1 MPATRDQQA
10 KTLGRNTN
18 YSHFVM
24 ASTTPQEDKPEHVA
38 RGMWA
43 AIGAFLMFTIM
54 NVFAK
59 HLSAS
64 HSVIEIAFYRNLI
77 ACVPFLIAI
86 FMFRRREILIIQS
99 KPRAIAL
106 RAILGTVTLITTF
119 AAYSL
124 MPMAETA
131 VLLFTASLFIPVLG
145 VVILKEMVGPYR
157 WTAVL
162 VGFVGVA
169 IMVNP
174 TGATNHLGV
183 TLALCAALMQAFMTI
198 LLRHLSGH
206 ERPETITFYFFVIG
220 TFVTGLALPFVA
232 TGPTLAEVPLFFG
245 VGLSGAAA
253 QWLYSTAL
261 KNIPAAVVAV
271 FNYSSIVWAMLFGWL
286 IWNDWPLPIVLVG
299 SLVVIASNMLII
311 WRESRLLQ
319 SVQVKVSQI
328 P

>member
-1 MPATRDQQA
+1 
-10 KTLGRNTN
+10 
-18 YSHFVM
+18 
-24 ASTTPQEDKPEHVA
+24 
-38 RGMWA
+38 MWA
-43 AIGAFLMFTIM
+43 ATGAFLMFTIM

-59 HLSAS
+59 YLSAS

-77 ACVPFLIAI
+77 ACLPFLIAI

-119 AAYSL
+119 TAYAL

-145 VVILKEMVGPYR
+145 VAILKERVGPYR

-174 TGATNHLGV
+174 TGETNTLGV
-183 TLALCAALMQAFMTI
+183 ALALCAALMQAFMTI

-232 TGPTLAEVPLFFG
+232 TGPTLTEIPLFFG

-271 FNYSSIVWAMLFGWL
+271 LNYSSIVWAMLFGWL
-286 IWNDWPLPIVLVG
+286 IWNDWPLPIVLAG
-299 SLVVIASNMLII
+299 SAVVIASNALIA
-311 WRESRLLQ
+311 WRESRLTKPAA
-319 SVQVKVSQI
+319 VKVQQI

>member
-1 MPATRDQQA
+1 MAQATA
-10 KTLGRNTN
+10 ENGKT
-18 YSHFVM
+18 
-24 ASTTPQEDKPEHVA
+24 EHVA

-43 AIGAFLMFTIM
+43 AAGAFLMFTIM

-59 HLSAS
+59 YLSAN
-64 HSVIEIAFYRNLI
+64 HSVIEIAFYRNLV
-77 ACVPFLIAI
+77 ACVPFLIAT
-86 FMFRRREILIIQS
+86 FMFGRREILVIQS
-99 KPRAIAL
+99 RPRAIAL

-145 VVILKEMVGPYR
+145 VAILRETVGPYR

-174 TGATNHLGV
+174 SGETNTLGV

-198 LLRHLSGH
+198 LLRHMSRH
-206 ERPETITFYFFVIG
+206 ERPETITFYFFIIG

-232 TGPTLAEVPLFFG
+232 TGPTLAEIPFFFG

-261 KNIPAAVVAV
+261 KNTPAAVVAI

-286 IWNDWPLPIVLVG
+286 IWNDWPLPIVFAG
-299 SLVVIASNMLII
+299 SVIVIASNMLIA

-319 SVQVKVSQI
+319 SARVTA